1 MRVGESANDEA
12 GHDVGAPPPRLA
24 GYDVDELVAIGRYA
38 AVWRARTTIG
48 GRSVALKRPHA
59 TREAAA
65 RVVHEAAILRAARH
79 DHVVAFL
86 GLEREPWQRHA
97 PGLPRQCPVLV
108 TEYAEGG
115 TLAELLAN
123 RIRLSPAEVV
133 TLGVP
138 IARALDSLRRRGI
151 RHGDLRPANIA
162 FTADGKPLLIDFG
175 HARWCDG
182 PQRRG
187 RRGERRPGV
196 AAPDADDVRAF
207 LDLLRLAL
215 IGAPAAEPSPPL
227 GVLAGDIPEPLSRL
241 LELAA
246 ATDPTTLGLETFA
259 RELLAACT
267 PEPITLVSRTA
278 AARLVPPTPE
288 EIGAAASAGA
298 TVAPSPSPGRRS
310 PWAVKLAGAH
320 RRRRSPAVRTGSVR
334 TIAVV
339 GVITVVAVAA
349 LAALALVRTGHATA
363 RPAQPGPAGAVA
375 ATLPESVHDPA
386 RGLSEGAP
394 APPQSDGIPARQ
406 PADAGGTPDWP
417 GVVAE
422 LYARRARA
430 LINRDPALLA
440 TVYTPAS
447 PLAAADGET
456 VAGLRAAGAR
466 VEGFAPR
473 VLSVDVIQT
482 DRTTAVLRVTDQLP
496 PYGVATSGGRQATPG
511 RGPLTRVMTLRYVDG
526 EWLIDAIDPAAPVT
540 GPTGSS

>member
-86 GLEREPWQRHA
+86 GLEREPWQRRA
-97 PGLPRQCPVLV
+97 PGLPRQRPVLV

-175 HARWCDG
+175 HARWCAA

-196 AAPDADDVRAF
+196 AVSDADDIRAF

-227 GVLAGDIPEPLSRL
+227 GVLAGDIPEALSRL

-246 ATDPTTLGLETFA
+246 ATDPTALRLETFA

-267 PEPITLVSRTA
+267 PAPITLVSRTA
-278 AARLVPPTPE
+278 AARSVPPTPE
-288 EIGAAASAGA
+288 EIGAAASAGVS
-298 TVAPSPSPGRRS
+298 VAPSPSRRS

-320 RRRRSPAVRTGSVR
+320 RRRRSSPVRLRSTRTGV
-334 TIAVV
+334 VV
-339 GVITVVAVAA
+339 GAVAVLAVAA
-349 LAALALVRTGHATA
+349 LAAPALLRAGHATA
-363 RPAQPGPAGAVA
+363 RPAQLAHADAVA
-375 ATLPESVHDPA
+375 ATPLESGHDPA
-386 RGLSEGAP
+386 RGLPEGPSVSAP
-394 APPQSDGIPARQ
+394 SDGIPARQ
-406 PADAGGTPDWP
+406 PADAGGTPDWL

-456 VAGLRAAGAR
+456 VAGLRAVGAR

-496 PYGVATSGGRQATPG
+496 PYGVATSGGRQ
-511 RGPLTRVMTLRYVDG
+511 
-526 EWLIDAIDPAAPVT
+526 
-540 GPTGSS
+540 

>member
-1 MRVGESANDEA
+1 MRLGESLNDETS
-12 GHDVGAPPPRLA
+12 HDVGALPPRLA
-24 GYDVDELVAIGRYA
+24 GYDVSELVAIGRYA
-38 AVWRARTTIG
+38 AVWRARTAVG
-48 GRSVALKRPHA
+48 DRSVALKRPHA

-86 GLEREPWQRHA
+86 GLEREPWRQPA
-97 PGLPRQCPVLV
+97 PGLPCQCPVLV

-138 IARALDSLRRRGI
+138 IARALDLLRRRGI

-175 HARWCDG
+175 HARWCDA

-196 AAPDADDVRAF
+196 AGPDPDDVRAF

-215 IGAPAAEPSPPL
+215 IGAPPPEPSPPL

-267 PEPITLVSRTA
+267 PAPITLVSRTA
-278 AARLVPPTPE
+278 ASRSVSPTPE
-288 EIGAAASAGA
+288 EAGEAASAGA
-298 TVAPSPSPGRRS
+298 SVAPSPGRRS
-310 PWAVKLAGAH
+310 HWAVKLAGAH
-320 RRRRSPAVRTGSVR
+320 RRRRSSPVRLSSTRTGVVVGA
-334 TIAVV
+334 IAVL
-339 GVITVVAVAA
+339 AVAA

-363 RPAQPGPAGAVA
+363 RPAQLEPADAVA
-375 ATLPESVHDPA
+375 ATPQESGHDPA
-386 RGLSEGAP
+386 RGSPEGPSVSAP
-394 APPQSDGIPARQ
+394 SDGIPARQ
-406 PADAGGTPDWP
+406 PADARGTPDWP

-422 LYARRARA
+422 LYARRAHA

-440 TVYTPAS
+440 TVYTPTS

-456 VAGLRAAGAR
+456 VAGLRAVGAR

-473 VLSVDVIQT
+473 VLSVDVIQA

-496 PYGVATSGGRQATPG
+496 PYGVATSGGRQANPG
-511 RGPLTRVMTLRYVDG
+511 RGPVTRLITLRYVDG
-526 EWLIDAIDPAAPVT
+526 EWLIDAIDLAAPVN